1 MNEHEALLLDVGNA
15 VGVFVLIGCM
25 FVLAAAGAMLWHGI
39 QDIINKR

>member
-1 MNEHEALLLDVGNA
+1 MTEQASLLIDVGNML
-15 VGVFVLIGCM
+15 GVLVIIGCM